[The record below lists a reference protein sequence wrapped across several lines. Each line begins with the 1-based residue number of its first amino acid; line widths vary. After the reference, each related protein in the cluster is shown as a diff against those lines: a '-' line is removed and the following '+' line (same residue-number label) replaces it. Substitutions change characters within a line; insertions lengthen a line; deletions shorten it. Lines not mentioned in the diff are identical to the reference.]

1 MLSHMM
7 AMSSSPTQTSTTGAQ
22 HTQPRSATMNSA
34 WKVAVREHLI
44 AVNHKPQFSHPVVKM
59 STGEKTFFAIVFLGA
74 VAAYLAL

>member
-1 MLSHMM
+1 
-7 AMSSSPTQTSTTGAQ
+7 
-22 HTQPRSATMNSA
+22 MNSA